1 VNQLEALGK
10 PRAAGRSHEDWA
22 QALFEGIDDA
32 VFVHDLQ
39 GRILEANP
47 AACQRLGYTREEMLR
62 LHTRDIDAPGFAEGF
77 EERLRQQLAAGA
89 VRCEGRHRT
98 KDGRVIPV
106 DINTSAIVIDGK
118 PAVLAVMRDITE
130 RKQAEEQLRKQT
142 ETLESILTNMADA
155 VLVADEGRRLL
166 TYNPAAVQLLG
177 LGPAD
182 LGATD
187 WDARY
192 ALFLPDGVTPL
203 PADDMPLARTARGER
218 VDNVEVLVRHAGA
231 PKGLWLSISGGA
243 LRDGRGAVKGG
254 VLVCREV
261 SERKRAERRQAA
273 QYAVTRALAEAD
285 TLEQAAPDLLR
296 ALCEGLGWD
305 VAALWTVQSGQ
316 GRLACVG
323 AWHRPGLRVEEF
335 VVATR
340 AGSFAPGEGLPGR
353 VWASGREAWV
363 VDLAADSAFTRTP
376 AALRAGLHTALAFPV
391 KSGGETVGVVEA
403 FSRGV
408 EPLDEEVLSL
418 TSALGSQVG
427 HVLER
432 QRIEKALRESEAF
445 YHSLVETLPQNIFRK
460 DLEGRVTFGNQRYC
474 ASLKLSPGELI
485 SKTDYDLFPAEL
497 AAKYREDDRRV
508 QETGQPLE
516 VVEEHVLPGGHKIYV
531 QVIKTAIRDDQG
543 NVIGTQGM
551 FWDVTERKRAEE
563 AVAASERRYRQLT
576 EATLDAIVVADRE
589 GHVTLF
595 NPAAE
600 RIFGYRPDEVVG
612 RPLDLLIP
620 AEFRGSRI
628 EDRGTGL
635 DPRSSILDLRG
646 CTVELHGRRK
656 DGTVFPLE
664 LALSAIE
671 GGGPGGAVQFLGAV
685 RDLTERNRIR
695 AALIQNEKLASIG
708 LLSAGVAHE
717 INNPLAFVA
726 NNLAVLERDT
736 RGLMAILDEYLGA
749 ADRLARAAPEA
760 ASRAKELAEEID
772 LDYVRA
778 NLPRLLTRTRE
789 GVERVSRIV
798 HSLRGLARTDPP
810 HKEEAHL
817 PDLVEASLEI
827 IRGRL
832 RRRGVEV
839 EQDYD
844 PAPRVRCVSTQISQ
858 VLLNLLV
865 NALQVLEAHTPA
877 QGPPRIRVGARRRG
891 EDMVIEVADN
901 GPGID
906 PKIRE
911 RIFDPFF
918 TTKDVG
924 EGTGLGL
931 SICHNIVTGH
941 GGRIE
946 VESPPGQG
954 TCFRIFLPVN
964 ASRETP

>member
-1 VNQLEALGK
+1 MSQLEALGE
-10 PRAAGRSHEDWA
+10 PSAANHNHEGWA

-62 LHTRDIDAPGFAEGF
+62 LHTSDIDAPEFAEGF
-77 EERLRQQLAAGA
+77 AQRLQQQLAAGA

-98 KDGRVIPV
+98 KDGRIIPV
-106 DINTSAIVIDGK
+106 DINTSAIFIDGK
-118 PAVLAVMRDITE
+118 PAVLAVMRDITD
-130 RKQAEEQLRKQT
+130 RKRAEEALRKQT
-142 ETLESILTNMADA
+142 ETLGSILANMPDA
-155 VLVADEGRRLL
+155 VLVADEQRRLVNC
-166 TYNPAAVQLLG
+166 NPAAERLLG
-177 LGPAD
+177 LSPTD
-182 LGATD
+182 LGSAD
-187 WDARY
+187 WNTRY

-203 PADDMPLARTARGER
+203 PADEMPLARTARGER
-218 VDNVEVLVRHAGA
+218 VDDLEVLVRHPGA
-231 PKGLWLSISGGA
+231 ARGLWLSINGGA
-243 LRDGRGAVKGG
+243 LRDGSGAVKGG
-254 VLVCREV
+254 VLVCRDV

-273 QYAVTRALAEAD
+273 QYAVTRALADAD
-285 TLEQAAPDLLR
+285 TLEQAAPELLR

-305 VAALWTVQSGQ
+305 VAALWTVGEAD
-316 GRLACVG
+316 GRLSCMG
-323 AWHRPGLRVEEF
+323 AWHRPGLPADEF
-335 VVATR
+335 LAATR
-340 AGSFAPGEGLPGR
+340 AGDIPPGEGLPGR
-353 VWASGREAWV
+353 VAASGREAWV
-363 VDLAADSAFTRTP
+363 VDLAADPGFLRTP

-391 KSGGETVGVVEA
+391 KSGGQTVGVVEA
-403 FSRGV
+403 FSRAT
-408 EPLDEEVLSL
+408 EPIDEEVLSM
-418 TSALGSQVG
+418 TTALGSQIG

-432 QRIEKALRESEAF
+432 QRFERALRESEAF

-460 DLEGRVTFGNQRYC
+460 DLEGRVTFANQRYC
-474 ASLKLSPGELI
+474 ATLRRPLADLI
-485 SKTDYDLFPAEL
+485 GKTDFDLFPAEL
-497 AAKYREDDRRV
+497 AVKYREDDRRV
-508 QETGQPLE
+508 QETGQTLE
-516 VVEEHVLPGGHKIYV
+516 VVEEHVLPDGQLIYV
-531 QVIKTAIRDDQG
+531 QVIKTAICDDQG
-543 NVIGTQGM
+543 SVIGTQCM

-576 EATLDAIVVADRE
+576 EATLDAIVVADPE
-589 GHVTLF
+589 GRVTLF

-600 RIFGYRPDEVVG
+600 RIFGYRPEEVVG

-620 AEFRGSRI
+620 AEPREGQP
-628 EDRGTGL
+628 EGL
-635 DPRSSILDLRG
+635 ERFDAAGLAQLVGR
-646 CTVELHGRRK
+646 TVELHGRRK
-656 DGTVFPLE
+656 DGAAFPLE

-671 GGGPGGAVQFLGAV
+671 GGGPGGAVQFLGAI

-695 AALIQNEKLASIG
+695 AALVQNEKLASIG

-726 NNLAVLERDT
+726 NNLAVLERDA
-736 RGLMAILDEYLGA
+736 RGLVAILDEYLGVA
-749 ADRLARAAPEA
+749 GRVARVAPEA
-760 ASRAKELAEEID
+760 AARAAELAEEID
-772 LDYVRA
+772 LEYVKA
-778 NLPRLLTRTRE
+778 NLPRLLTRTRD
-789 GVERVSRIV
+789 GVDRVSRIV

-810 HKEEAHL
+810 HKEDAHL

-839 EQDYD
+839 ELDYD
-844 PAPRVRCVSTQISQ
+844 PAPRVRCVGTQISQ

-877 QGPPRIRVGARRRG
+877 GGPPRIRVSARRRG
-891 EDMVIEVADN
+891 EEMVIEVADN

-906 PKIRE
+906 PKIRA

-946 VESPPGQG
+946 VECPPGRG
-954 TCFRIFLPVN
+954 TCFRIHLPLS
-964 ASRETP
+964 APRETP